1 MFRPAAVFI
10 GLRYAK
16 AQKGSGFVS
25 FINFFS
31 TAGILLGV
39 MALVVVV
46 SVMNGFER
54 ELKQRI
60 LGLVPQ
66 VVVSQ
71 QQFISA
77 DDQAALIE
85 SLSAIDQV
93 RGAVPFVESQ
103 AIIQSSQQMTGVQ
116 LIGVDGQYEQAVSPL
131 TAAMLEGSLAT
142 LAETKYGII
151 ISRALARK
159 LGVGVGQRVRLSVME
174 GARHTPFGQMPNQ
187 RKFTVVGLFQMG
199 SEADLQFAYAR
210 LTDTAR
216 LIRQPAGSAEG
227 LRLYLTDAF
236 LAPQVVSEINRHHQD
251 WQVTSWQQSHG
262 DLFAA
267 VSMEKKMM
275 WFMLLLIIAVAAFN
289 IISALFLIVANKQ
302 GEVAILQTLGLSPS
316 QITQVFMIQG
326 CAQGVIGALIGTVVG
341 LLLVLNLDA
350 VLAFTGIQVV
360 ATPGYDAFSLPV
372 DLRYSQIFAIAAMAI
387 VLSFVA
393 TLYPARQAAAIEPAE
408 ALRYD

>member
-10 GLRYAK
+10 GLRYAR

-39 MALVVVV
+39 MALIVVV

-71 QQFISA
+71 QQFIPHSE
-77 DDQAALIE
+77 QQPLITA
-85 SLSAIDQV
+85 LSALESV
-93 RGAVPFVESQ
+93 KGVVPFVESQ
-103 AIIQSSQQMTGVQ
+103 AIIQSSQQMAGVQ
-116 LIGVDGQYEQAVSPL
+116 LIGIDASYEQQVSPL
-131 TAAMLEGSLAT
+131 PAAMLEGSIAELAD
-142 LAETKYGII
+142 TKYGIV

-159 LGVGVGQRVRLSVME
+159 LGVGVGQRIRLSVME

-187 RKFTVVGLFQMG
+187 RKFTIVGLFQMG

-216 LIRQPAGSAEG
+216 LIRQAPGSAEG

-236 LAPQVVSEINRHHQD
+236 LAPQVVNAIDTNFKDME
-251 WQVTSWQQSHG
+251 VTSWQQSHG

-302 GEVAILQTLGLSPS
+302 GEVAILQTLGLSPA

-326 CAQGVIGALIGTVVG
+326 CAQGVIGALVGTITGLVV
-341 LLLVLNLDA
+341 VFNLDA
-350 VLAFTGIQVV
+350 VLALTGIQVV

-372 DLRYSQIFAIAAMAI
+372 DLRYSQIIAIAFMAI
-387 VLSFVA
+387 LLSFVA
-393 TLYPARQAAAIEPAE
+393 TLYPARQAASIEPAE